1 MAQTEQPT
9 HLVPTMRRGSFREFL
24 YRLVKEKK
32 LGFLGAIIVILF
44 FLIGVFA
51 PLIAPD
57 DVYQMK
63 MRNRLKA
70 PSTEFIMGTDHM
82 GRSQYSRIIHG
93 ARISMVVGVSAC
105 ALALVIATVLG
116 LVSGYWG
123 GKFDLVLQRFV
134 DAWLGFP
141 WLFIIL
147 AVMALIGPGMVQV
160 ILVLGA
166 FWGIAHIRMVRGVV
180 LSAKQNVYV
189 EAARAVG
196 APTWRILI
204 KHILPQVWAPIITMF
219 SVALGGII
227 LDEATISYLGFGIPP
242 PQPSWGGMLS
252 LEGRKY
258 MLQAPWLALWPGLSL
273 AVVIYGIN
281 MFGDALRDLLDPSL
295 RGGAGRFDRMDRYG
309 PVKKLFQLIKGKVK
323 KGLAP

>member
-1 MAQTEQPT
+1 MAQENKTTSFLPK
-9 HLVPTMRRGSFREFL
+9 MRRGSFREFI
-24 YRLVKEKK
+24 YRLYKEKK
-32 LGFLGAIIVILF
+32 LGFFGGIIVILF
-44 FLIGVFA
+44 FLVGVFA
-51 PLIAPD
+51 PLIAPEGI
-57 DVYQMK
+57 YNIK
-63 MRNRLKA
+63 MRDRLKP

-82 GRSQYSRIIHG
+82 GRSQYTRIVHG

-105 ALALVIATVLG
+105 ALALIIATSLG

-141 WLFIIL
+141 WLFVIL
-147 AVMALIGPGMVQV
+147 AVMALIGPGMIQV
-160 ILVLGA
+160 ILVLGV

-180 LSAKQNVYV
+180 MSAKQNVYV

-196 APTWRILI
+196 VPTWRILL

-252 LEGRKY
+252 LEGKKY
-258 MLQAPWLALWPGLSL
+258 MLQAPWLALWPGISL

-295 RGGAGRFDRMDRYG
+295 RGGVGRYG
-309 PVKKLFQLIKGKVK
+309 WLFKGNKAKKS
-323 KGLAP
+323 